1 MRLAKEAHF
10 TQATEDKEVPGRRS
24 IIRLVEPATH
34 RAGAIFWRVAVGT
47 GQTRRARFHDA
58 FRVGFYVSLIR
69 VIVFNLLLVTL
80 AWSIFE
86 FAVTRCFPH
95 QGLLSESTVV
105 PVILSWSARLLCY
118 LSVVFLVALVTAS
131 LLETALGTSLTIAG
145 SRSSSHIPLIPKA
158 RLSCE
163 DAFYL
168 KRVLLCRAYPRAPPM
183 TVTSLV

>member
-47 GQTRRARFHDA
+47 GQTRRARSHDA

-86 FAVTRCFPH
+86 FAVTRGFPH

-105 PVILSWSARLLCY
+105 PVILYGSVRLLCY

-131 LLETALGTSLTIAG
+131 LLETASDTSWTIHG
-145 SRSSSHIPLIPKA
+145 SRRSSRLLLIPKE

-163 DAFYL
+163 DAL
-168 KRVLLCRAYPRAPPM
+168 SIKRISLCRAYPRAPP
-183 TVTSLV
+183 T